1 MTSTAIKHFSVTP
14 SQVNG
19 KLESQA
25 IHFHLYIG
33 SVVLNKSS
41 GEPLEGLSASRVTFT
56 FDDSSLAFKP
66 FTAIQRSNVSEEEV
80 TAQKERFHF
89 LPDEL
94 GSVYSQLR
102 RKCSMY
108 VLFRRCSHGPLKE
121 SGQTRE
127 GAAVNYIE
135 WRAMSSVMEHCGSP
149 RYGTG
154 GTLCAL
160 WHKLI
165 CLNILCHNYSCSGR
179 KQGFKCS
186 WKIGPTQS
194 QSLFSYDLNQ
204 NIHQTLYSVLKCNI
218 HLSHTYKGV
227 HCHCIRYNF
236 KSIKCHLKTN
246 SASFLIELSTF
257 NITFILNNKTKQ
269 ATIW

>member
-1 MTSTAIKHFSVTP
+1 MTP

-25 IHFHLYIG
+25 INFLLYIG

-41 GEPLEGLSASRVTFT
+41 GEPLEGLGASRVTFS

-66 FTAIQRSNVSEEEV
+66 FTTIQCSNVSEEEV

-108 VLFRRCSHGPLKE
+108 VLFRCCSHGPLKE
-121 SGQTRE
+121 SGKTRE
-127 GAAVNYIE
+127 EAAVNYIE

-149 RYGTG
+149 RYRTG
-154 GTLCAL
+154 GTEGHAARCVLFGINESALISCA
-160 WHKLI
+160 I
-165 CLNILCHNYSCSGR
+165 TIAAVEER
-179 KQGFKCS
+179 S
-186 WKIGPTQS
+186 WKIGSTQS

-204 NIHQTLYSVLKCNI
+204 NMQLRQNGNQNLYNVL
-218 HLSHTYKGV
+218 
-227 HCHCIRYNF
+227 
-236 KSIKCHLKTN
+236 
-246 SASFLIELSTF
+246 
-257 NITFILNNKTKQ
+257 
-269 ATIW
+269 